1 MTHSKATGAHGQTNI
16 MAYAQVFYGPDH
28 PLKACDVPL
37 PSSLQAG
44 EVLVE
49 IALATIC
56 GSDLHTLSGHRPERT
71 PCILG
76 HEAVGHVVAVGSGR
90 PDLRMGDRITWS
102 IADSCGSCLACS
114 DYNLPEKCADLFKY
128 GHAPLDDGSG
138 LNGCYASHILLR
150 QGTHIVTLPDRLAD
164 ATVAPANCALAT
176 VVNAAET
183 LPGRCDSVLIQG
195 AGLLGLYCCALLA
208 ERGIK
213 RIYCMDLHV
222 ERRRHSADFGA
233 IPVEHVQD
241 VLVREKEGVD
251 AVFELAGASVLLK
264 DGLEA
269 LRPGGF
275 YILVGMVHPDTQID
289 LTGEQIIRKCV
300 TMRGVH
306 NYSPRHL
313 NSAVAFLSRT
323 ASLNPYDELVSP
335 PIPLSELDRA
345 IELAQS
351 QRFSR
356 VSLILS

>member
-1 MTHSKATGAHGQTNI
+1 
-16 MAYAQVFYGPDH
+16 MAYAQVFYGPDQ
-28 PLKACDVPL
+28 PLGARDVPL

-44 EVLVE
+44 QVLAE

-76 HEAVGHVVAVGSGR
+76 HEAVGRVVALGSGR
-90 PDLRMGDRITWS
+90 PELRIGDRITWS
-102 IADSCGSCLACS
+102 IADSCGSCVACS
-114 DYNLPEKCADLFKY
+114 DYELPEKCVNLFKY

-150 QGTHIVTLPDRLAD
+150 PGTHIVTLPDALSD

-183 LPGRCDSVLIQG
+183 LPKRCDSVLVQG

-213 RIYCMDLHV
+213 RIYCMDLHA
-222 ERRRHSADFGA
+222 ERRQRSADFGA
-233 IPVEHVQD
+233 VPVEHVQD
-241 VLVREKEGVD
+241 VLAREREGVD

-264 DGLEA
+264 DGLAA

-275 YILVGMVHPDTQID
+275 YALVGMVHPDTHID

-313 NSAVAFLSRT
+313 DAAVSFLSRT

-335 PIPLSELDRA
+335 PIALSELDRA
-345 IELAQS
+345 VELAQS
-351 QRFSR
+351 QQFSR
-356 VSLILS
+356 VALVPS